1 VAKRKPKFAVE
12 VKPSALKGKYPTAS
26 FMADGKAVELS
37 EDKPRFETSDELV
50 YHGIRDLPFLNDLGD
65 VSGED
70 KAEDDKPADNEDGA

>member
-1 VAKRKPKFAVE
+1 MAKRKPKYAVE
-12 VKPSALKGKYPTAS
+12 VKPSVLKSKYPTAS

-70 KAEDDKPADNEDGA
+70 DKPDAEDGA